1 MGTGSH
7 RPAPFNGPSKTGN
20 PSGKGRGNNSHSGG
34 DLDCGDRVPPE
45 PWDGTSVPPP
55 FAPADPLPAGL
66 RVRLDSRVTKVFR
79 AAAEIREARSSSPHD
94 ELQVVEARVDA
105 ELSAHE
111 RKSVAAIL
119 KA

>member
-1 MGTGSH
+1 MGKGSH

-20 PSGKGRGNNSHSGG
+20 PRVRGAETTRTREATWIAAVGLHRSPGRDERACALRS
-34 DLDCGDRVPPE
+34 
-45 PWDGTSVPPP
+45 
-55 FAPADPLPAGL
+55 AGL

-79 AAAEIREARSSSPHD
+79 AAAEREARSSSPHD

>member
-1 MGTGSH
+1 MGKGSH

-20 PSGKGRGNNSHSGG
+20 PRVRGAETTRTREATWIAAVGFHRSPGRDERACALRS
-34 DLDCGDRVPPE
+34 
-45 PWDGTSVPPP
+45 
-55 FAPADPLPAGL
+55 AGL

-79 AAAEIREARSSSPHD
+79 AAAEIREARASLPHD
-94 ELQVVEARVDA
+94 ELQVVEARVNA